1 MRIFNEIT
9 RKSTHSQHTCRK
21 TIHKQTRRKRRKP
34 LPQEKEARG
43 QTRGRGKSNQA
54 RGAREKRLSK
64 RGAGKETT
72 RGAREKRQ
80 SKRKVHR
87 PQSAHLSKK
96 IVFVM
101 VLRMILSDFASEG
114 EGATG
119 ASRTVLRGFR
129 SPRQIRFRH
138 RRGSRHREILDHRDV
153 HHRDDSDRRD
163 DSDHREQQDV

>member
-1 MRIFNEIT
+1 MKLRS
-9 RKSTHSQHTCRK
+9 KSTHSQHTCRK
-21 TIHKQTRRKRRKP
+21 TIHKQTRRKR
-34 LPQEKEARG
+34 
-43 QTRGRGKSNQA
+43 
-54 RGAREKRLSK
+54 SK
-64 RGAGKETT
+64 RTNKGDARKATKQEGT
-72 RGAREKRQ
+72 REKRQ
-80 SKRKVHR
+80 SKRKVRR

-101 VLRMILSDFASEG
+101 VLRIILSDFASEG

-153 HHRDDSDRRD
+153 HRRD
-163 DSDHREQQDV
+163 DSDHREQRDV

>member
-1 MRIFNEIT
+1 MKLRS
-9 RKSTHSQHTCRK
+9 KSTYSQHTCRK

-34 LPQEKEARG
+34 LPQEKEARD
-43 QTRGRGKSNQA
+43 QTR
-54 RGAREKRLSK
+54 

-101 VLRMILSDFASEG
+101 VLRIILSDFASEG

-153 HHRDDSDRRD
+153 HHRDDSD
-163 DSDHREQQDV
+163 HREQQDV

>member
-1 MRIFNEIT
+1 MKLRS
-9 RKSTHSQHTCRK
+9 KSTYSQHTCRK

-34 LPQEKEARG
+34 LPQEKGARG
-43 QTRGRGKSNQA
+43 QTRGR
-54 RGAREKRLSK
+54 
-64 RGAGKETT
+64 
-72 RGAREKRQ
+72 
-80 SKRKVHR
+80 KRKATKQEKGAQTAVR
-87 PQSAHLSKK
+87 TPFKK
-96 IVFVM
+96 DSFVM

-153 HHRDDSDRRD
+153 HRRD
-163 DSDHREQQDV
+163 DSDHREQRGA

>member
-1 MRIFNEIT
+1 MRILNENK
-9 RKSTHSQHTCRK
+9 RKSTYSQHTCRK
-21 TIHKQTRRKRRKP
+21 TTHKKTRRKRRKP
-34 LPQEKEARG
+34 LPQEKGARG
-43 QTRGRGKSNQA
+43 QT

-64 RGAGKETT
+64 R
-72 RGAREKRQ
+72 
-80 SKRKVHR
+80 KVHR
-87 PQSAHLSKK
+87 PLSAHLSKK

-101 VLRMILSDFASEG
+101 VLRIILSDFASEG

-153 HHRDDSDRRD
+153 HHRDDSGHRD
-163 DSDHREQQDV
+163 DSDHREQRDA

>member
-1 MRIFNEIT
+1 MKLRARVRIRNTPVE
-9 RKSTHSQHTCRK
+9 
-21 TIHKQTRRKRRKP
+21 RRYTKR
-34 LPQEKEARG
+34 QEEKEGNLSRKKKKQETKQG
-43 QTRGRGKSNQA
+43 
-54 RGAREKRLSK
+54 GAREKRLSK
-64 RGAGKETT
+64 R
-72 RGAREKRQ
+72 
-80 SKRKVHR
+80 KVRR

-101 VLRMILSDFASEG
+101 VLRIILSDFASEG

-153 HHRDDSDRRD
+153 HRRD
-163 DSDHREQQDV
+163 DSDHREQRDA

>member
-1 MRIFNEIT
+1 MR
-9 RKSTHSQHTCRK
+9 KV
-21 TIHKQTRRKRRKP
+21 
-34 LPQEKEARG
+34 
-43 QTRGRGKSNQA
+43 
-54 RGAREKRLSK
+54 
-64 RGAGKETT
+64 
-72 RGAREKRQ
+72 REKRQ
-80 SKRKVHR
+80 HEGVREKRQMRKVHR

-119 ASRTVLRGFR
+119 ASRTVFRGFR
-129 SPRQIRFRH
+129 SPRQIRLRH
-138 RRGSRHREILDHRDV
+138 RRGSRHREILDHRDARHRDV

>member
-1 MRIFNEIT
+1 MKLRS
-9 RKSTHSQHTCRK
+9 KSTHSQHTCRK
-21 TIHKQTRRKRRKP
+21 TIHKKTRRKRRKP
-34 LPQEKEARG
+34 LPQEKGARG
-43 QTRGRGKSNQA
+43 QT

-64 RGAGKETT
+64 R
-72 RGAREKRQ
+72 
-80 SKRKVHR
+80 KVRR

-101 VLRMILSDFASEG
+101 VLRIILSDFASEG

-153 HHRDDSDRRD
+153 HHRDVHHRD
-163 DSDHREQQDV
+163 DSDHREQRDA

>member
-1 MRIFNEIT
+1 MKLRS
-9 RKSTHSQHTCRK
+9 KSTHSQHTCRK

-34 LPQEKEARG
+34 LPQEKEARD
-43 QTRGRGKSNQA
+43 QTR
-54 RGAREKRLSK
+54 

-80 SKRKVHR
+80 MRKVRR

-114 EGATG
+114 KGATG
-119 ASRTVLRGFR
+119 TSRTVLRGFR

-153 HHRDDSDRRD
+153 HRRD
-163 DSDHREQQDV
+163 DSDHREQRDV

>member
-1 MRIFNEIT
+1 MKLRS
-9 RKSTHSQHTCRK
+9 KSTYSQHTCRK

-34 LPQEKEARG
+34 LPQEKEARD
-43 QTRGRGKSNQA
+43 QTR
-54 RGAREKRLSK
+54 

-72 RGAREKRQ
+72 RGAREKRL
-80 SKRKVHR
+80 SKRKVRR

-129 SPRQIRFRH
+129 NPRQIRFRH
-138 RRGSRHREILDHRDV
+138 RRGNRHREILDHRNA
-153 HHRDDSDRRD
+153 HRRD
-163 DSDHREQQDV
+163 DSDHREQRDV

>member
-1 MRIFNEIT
+1 MKLRS
-9 RKSTHSQHTCRK
+9 KSTHSQHTCRK

-34 LPQEKEARG
+34 LPQEKGARG
-43 QTRGRGKSNQA
+43 QTRRERGKRDKA
-54 RGAREKRLSK
+54 RGGAREKRLSK
-64 RGAGKETT
+64 RKV
-72 RGAREKRQ
+72 
-80 SKRKVHR
+80 RK

-138 RRGSRHREILDHRDV
+138 RRGSRHREILDRRGSRHREILDHRDV
-153 HHRDDSDRRD
+153 HHRDARYRD
-163 DSDHREQQDV
+163 DSDHREQRDA

>member
-1 MRIFNEIT
+1 MKLRS
-9 RKSTHSQHTCRK
+9 KSTYSQHTCRK
-21 TIHKQTRRKRRKP
+21 TIHKKTRRKRRKP
-34 LPQEKEARG
+34 LPQEKGTRDQTRG
-43 QTRGRGKSNQA
+43 EQEKSDQTRGREKSD
-54 RGAREKRLSK
+54 
-64 RGAGKETT
+64 
-72 RGAREKRQ
+72 
-80 SKRKVHR
+80 SKRKVRR

-101 VLRMILSDFASEG
+101 VLRIILSDFASEG

-153 HHRDDSDRRD
+153 HRRD
-163 DSDHREQQDV
+163 DSDHREQRDA

>member
-1 MRIFNEIT
+1 MKLRS
-9 RKSTHSQHTCRK
+9 KSTYSQHTCRK

-34 LPQEKEARG
+34 LPQEKGTRG
-43 QTRGRGKSNQA
+43 QTRGM
-54 RGAREKRLSK
+54 REKRL
-64 RGAGKETT
+64 
-72 RGAREKRQ
+72 

-101 VLRMILSDFASEG
+101 VLRIILSDFASEG
-114 EGATG
+114 EGATD

-163 DSDHREQQDV
+163 DSDHREQRDA

>member
-1 MRIFNEIT
+1 MKLRS
-9 RKSTHSQHTCRK
+9 KSTYSQHTCRK

-34 LPQEKEARG
+34 LPQEKEARD
-43 QTRGRGKSNQA
+43 QTRGRKRKATKQE
-54 RGAREKRLSK
+54 GAREKRL
-64 RGAGKETT
+64 
-72 RGAREKRQ
+72 

-153 HHRDDSDRRD
+153 LDHRDDSDRRD

>member
-1 MRIFNEIT
+1 MKLRS
-9 RKSTHSQHTCRK
+9 KSTYSQHTCRK

-43 QTRGRGKSNQA
+43 QTRGRKRKATKQE
-54 RGAREKRLSK
+54 GAREKRLSK
-64 RGAGKETT
+64 RKG
-72 RGAREKRQ
+72 R
-80 SKRKVHR
+80 R

-101 VLRMILSDFASEG
+101 VLRMILSDCASEG